1 MEKKRC
7 KYTVP
12 RGTYQKIAEALGYSK
27 GYVMNVNLG
36 RNKNVKIEYL
46 LALAHREHHAKMERT
61 RRLKALVKELRMKQQ

>member
-1 MEKKRC
+1 MRKHY

-12 RGTYQKIAEALGYSK
+12 RGTYKTIADKLGYSK

-36 RNKNVKIEYL
+36 RNRNVKIEYY

-61 RRLKALVKELRMKQQ
+61 RRLKALVKELRTKQQ